1 MKKRTMLRAMSA
13 IMTAA
18 LGMTIF
24 PFSARAGD
32 VSSLDVNGDS
42 KVDITDATAVL
53 SAYAEFSAFGT
64 IPEGIN
70 ADADGN
76 GKIDI
81 SDATVILTHYAEQAS
96 SMQPPIQKDESV
108 AENLLTKDATTEQ
121 GIVQS
126 NLENVLFVGNSNFI
140 GNPDD
145 ENVTCITGKNKGAMW
160 TYKQEE
166 AVLEYDNTN
175 IVLCPSPK
183 DTYDVLEYM
192 RIYNGIRGVMQDVD
206 KKNVE
211 VYVMTLPPCTGKY
224 DSLNAEIT
232 NFNAFLKSMCNSKIH
247 FIDTYEFAQENGFE
261 TEEGLIYN
269 EATQKE
275 MYNFILSN
283 ISQ

>member
-1 MKKRTMLRAMSA
+1 MKKRFMLRSVSA
-13 IMTAA
+13 VMTAA

-32 VSSLDVNGDS
+32 VSTLDVNKDG
-42 KVDITDATAVL
+42 KVDLSDATTVL
-53 SAYAEFSAFGT
+53 SAYAEVSAFGT
-64 IPEGIN
+64 NTQGVN

-81 SDATVILTHYAEQAS
+81 ADATVILTYYAEQAS
-96 SMQPPIQKDESV
+96 SMQTSVQKDESI
-108 AENLLTKDATTEQ
+108 AENLLTKGETTEQ

-126 NLENVLFVGNSNFI
+126 SLENILFVGNSNFI

-166 AVLEYDNTN
+166 TIFEYDNTN

-192 RIYNGIRGVMQDVD
+192 RIYNKIRGIMQDVD

-224 DSLNAEIT
+224 VSLSSEIT
-232 NFNAFLKSMCNSKIH
+232 NFNATLKSMCNSKIH
-247 FIDTYEFAQENGFE
+247 FIDAYEFAQENGFE

-269 EATQKE
+269 EATQKA
-275 MYNFILSN
+275 MYDFILSN